1 MRKYNHFPQPKYS
14 KLHSLQLEL
23 PLSHNLTTVCFPTQK
38 LCRRKRTYWSRINT
52 EWEWKNIMHRWNL
65 LIDFPWSFGEAWSA
79 TILINYISHNFEIN
93 VKAGGLSWIF
103 IIHPLILQM
112 ASNSLCFSQVSTPVG
127 LTMHAYT
134 GHTKL
139 QKDVMCAHSHR
150 LRYSMLH
157 AWIFCV
163 CVWIS
168 RFSRT
173 VMYRTSFWQIIQPLK
188 LKNEPNS
195 HL

>member
-1 MRKYNHFPQPKYS
+1 
-14 KLHSLQLEL
+14 
-23 PLSHNLTTVCFPTQK
+23 
-38 LCRRKRTYWSRINT
+38 
-52 EWEWKNIMHRWNL
+52 
-65 LIDFPWSFGEAWSA
+65 
-79 TILINYISHNFEIN
+79 
-93 VKAGGLSWIF
+93 
-103 IIHPLILQM
+103 M

-163 CVWIS
+163 CVCVWIS
-168 RFSRT
+168 RFFKDCNVQNKLLTNNSTTKAKKWTQFSSVT
-173 VMYRTSFWQIIQPLK
+173 VAQWLIRCFYLLSKGFPPPTFKSGFPRGKMAKWKTFNTFTMTGFPLDKRNCTYTHTDHTYLPKGSPCRWAGSFFITLAQRNQVCS
-188 LKNEPNS
+188 NGAQS
-195 HL
+195 HWAKAMEG